1 MDKSGDDKIVHGE
14 VHASDETSDNR
25 SREVPRSVRRRKRS
39 RRRIQNHSTAT
50 MGNRPTNL
58 VRKHEIVAALN
69 VLKDVLLEKRPA
81 SLDVIGVLLM
91 DQRVRHCL
99 KILGSATLAQIGKA
113 LQTDPELMLS
123 LVSLIADQSRRD
135 GPFSFVT
142 NQVTSKDSA
151 ADVREQRSLEQ
162 WFNTDIE

>member
-1 MDKSGDDKIVHGE
+1 MDKLGDDKIMHGE

-39 RRRIQNHSTAT
+39 RRRIQNLSTTT
-50 MGNRPTNL
+50 MGNRPTNF
-58 VRKHEIVAALN
+58 VKKHEIAAALN
-69 VLKDVLLEKRPA
+69 VLKDVLLEKRPV

-91 DQRVRHCL
+91 DQRARYCL
-99 KILGSATLAQIGKA
+99 KVLGSATLAQIGKA

-123 LVSLIADQSRRD
+123 LISLIADQSRRD
-135 GPFSFVT
+135 GSLLFVT
-142 NQVTSKDSA
+142 NQATSKDSTT
-151 ADVREQRSLEQ
+151 DVREQRSLEQ